1 MYYDKEEENINN
13 NEEEEE
19 LQNESS
25 EELNNL
31 TVNNKSSNKLP
42 FGKVSN
48 GKYTQNS
55 KYIYSNNDDENET
68 VELNNFNNSE
78 QKSESKNYYKYER
91 KFDSNTTPQTFC
103 LNKSSEQK
111 LNQNEDEKDDYNL
124 VIIDENKI
132 AKTEFDSKGSI
143 SNNINNNNSY
153 HSNKER
159 TINRCLNFA
168 YEEEQNI
175 EKENLKINEI
185 RNSKR
190 NNNLYED
197 NLERNLVHLYSQWSI
212 YGYFFLIKKLD
223 TPSIDE
229 EYLSSFINS
238 LTDKISKNINS
249 NLKKSFITIITED
262 RYFIYKIGNEIRA
275 SKKEL
280 EKMKKSTQQKLKEEN
295 DLSKVFLNQISNLEY
310 IIDPEDD
317 VIPGWEDDPYPID
330 DPDDLDDPQKY
341 DDNQKDIYPTN
352 PKKEFHFGKG
362 FYLTVI
368 VCLILLIFFL
378 VWLFYSL
385 AKRVKK
391 MNSEKIDYNMFTEK
405 I

>member
-1 MYYDKEEENINN
+1 MK
-13 NEEEEE
+13 
-19 LQNESS
+19 
-25 EELNNL
+25 
-31 TVNNKSSNKLP
+31 
-42 FGKVSN
+42 
-48 GKYTQNS
+48 
-55 KYIYSNNDDENET
+55 KYILIPFLITIIKAWSLDSLWEYTLKNKPKSTNYYFLMDPDN
-68 VELNNFNNSE
+68 LLS
-78 QKSESKNYYKYER
+78 SESK
-91 KFDSNTTPQTFC
+91 
-103 LNKSSEQK
+103 
-111 LNQNEDEKDDYNL
+111 
-124 VIIDENKI
+124 
-132 AKTEFDSKGSI
+132 
-143 SNNINNNNSY
+143 
-153 HSNKER
+153 
-159 TINRCLNFA
+159 
-168 YEEEQNI
+168 
-175 EKENLKINEI
+175 
-185 RNSKR
+185 
-190 NNNLYED
+190 D

-262 RYFIYKIGNEIRA
+262 RYFIYKIGSEIRA

-317 VIPGWEDDPYPID
+317 VIPGWEDDPYPVD

-378 VWLFYSL
+378 IWLFYSL